1 MTLKHTYIVSLS
13 DFQGVLNGSFSYIG
27 ISQCGEY
34 GAAGVHT
41 NKKLQEVHVALW
53 CGVKERGL

>member
-1 MTLKHTYIVSLS
+1 MAA
-13 DFQGVLNGSFSYIG
+13 FSYIG

-34 GAAGVHT
+34 RAAGVHK